1 MGDADD
7 GSPLMTSLHT
17 PLCDLLEIEYP
28 IVLAGMGSWGMGT
41 PPELVA
47 AVSNA
52 GGLGVLGCSNLPP
65 AEIERRIA
73 AVRAATDKPF
83 GVDLLLPASL
93 AEASGS
99 RAAVRQEI
107 RDNHPEHWA
116 FLEELHRRFDVPERP
131 FQGDHV
137 ISTELIRAQIET
149 TLNARV
155 PVFAAGLGDPAIVV
169 PEAREIGMKVMGVA
183 GSPRNAAR
191 QVRAGVDAIV
201 AQGTEGGGH
210 TGAVANFALLPQA
223 VDAAGDIPVLAAG
236 GIVDGR
242 GVAAG
247 LALGAQGAWIGTAF
261 LVADEGGLPDR
272 LKDQI
277 VEASTGDMRISPYW
291 TGKTVRAV
299 RNPISEAWD
308 ESGLKALP
316 TPHQRVLMED
326 FKEAAMAAGRFE
338 LTMNAGGQGAG
349 MIAKRRPAAEIFQEI
364 LDQTREA
371 LDRLGRI

>member
-1 MGDADD
+1 MV
-7 GSPLMTSLHT
+7 SLRT

-47 AVSNA
+47 AVSEA
-52 GGLGVLGCSNLPP
+52 GGLGVLGCSNLPSP
-65 AEIERRIA
+65 EIERRIA
-73 AVRAATDKPF
+73 RVRELTDKPF

-93 AEASGS
+93 VESSGS
-99 RAAVRQEI
+99 RAAVRQDI
-107 RDNHPEHWA
+107 RDNHPDHWA
-116 FLEELHRRFDVPERP
+116 FLEELHRRFDIPERP

-137 ISTELIRAQIET
+137 ISTKLIQEQIET

-169 PEAREIGMKVMGVA
+169 PQAREVGMKVMGVA

-191 QVRAGVDAIV
+191 QVKAGVDAIV

-261 LVADEGGLPDR
+261 LVAHEGGLPDS

-299 RNPISEAWD
+299 RNPVAQAWED
-308 ESGLKALP
+308 SGLKALP
-316 TPHQRVLMED
+316 TPHQRVIMED
-326 FKEAAMAAGRFE
+326 FKEAAMAAGRYD

-349 MIAKRRPAAEIFQEI
+349 MIHKRRPAKDIFDEIVAG
-364 LDQTREA
+364 TRAA
-371 LDRLGRI
+371 LDRLKGL

>member
-1 MGDADD
+1 
-7 GSPLMTSLHT
+7 MTALRT

-41 PPELVA
+41 PPALVA

-65 AEIERRIA
+65 EEIERRIA

-93 AEASGS
+93 AVAPGS

-116 FLEELHRRFDVPERP
+116 FLEELHTRFGIPENP
-131 FQGDHV
+131 FQQDHV
-137 ISTELIRAQIET
+137 ISAELIKSQIEV

-169 PEAREIGMKVMGVA
+169 PQAHEIGMTVLGLC

-191 QVRAGVDAIV
+191 QVKAGVDAIV

-210 TGAVANFALLPQA
+210 TGAIANFALLPQV
-223 VDAAGDIPVLAAG
+223 VDAAGEIPVLAAG

-247 LALGAQGAWIGTAF
+247 FALGAQGAWVGTAF
-261 LVADEGGLPDR
+261 LVADEGGLPDA
-272 LKDQI
+272 LKDQL
-277 VEASTGDMRISPYW
+277 VNASTGDMRVSPYW
-291 TGKTVRAV
+291 TGKTVRGV
-299 RNPISEAWD
+299 RNAVSQAWE
-308 ESGLKALP
+308 ESGLPPLP

-349 MIAKRRPAAEIFQEI
+349 AITKRRPATEIFADLVES
-364 LDQTREA
+364 TRQC
-371 LDRLGRI
+371 LDRMREI

>member
-1 MGDADD
+1 
-7 GSPLMTSLHT
+7 MTDLST

-28 IVLAGMGSWGMGT
+28 IVLAGMGSWGMAT
-41 PPELVA
+41 PPALVA

-65 AEIERRIA
+65 EEIERRIA
-73 AVRAATDKPF
+73 QVRSLTDKPF

-93 AEASGS
+93 KVAPGS

-116 FLEELHRRFDVPERP
+116 FLEELHRRFEIPERP
-131 FQGDHV
+131 FQQDHV
-137 ISTELIRAQIET
+137 ISAELIRSQIDV

-169 PEAREIGMKVMGVA
+169 PDAKEIGMTVLGLC
-183 GSPRNAAR
+183 GSPRNAVR
-191 QVRAGVDAIV
+191 HVRAGVDAIV

-210 TGAVANFALLPQA
+210 TGAVANFALLPQV

-242 GVAAG
+242 GIAAG
-247 LALGAQGAWIGTAF
+247 LALGAQGAWVGTAF
-261 LVADEGGLPDR
+261 LVADECGLPDA
-272 LKDQI
+272 LKDQL
-277 VEASTGDMRISPYW
+277 VEASTGDMRVSPYW
-291 TGKTVRAV
+291 TGKTVRGV
-299 RNPISEAWD
+299 RNAVSQAWD
-308 ESGLKALP
+308 ESGLPALP

-326 FKEAAMAAGRFE
+326 FKEAAMAAGRYE

-349 MIAKRRPAAEIFQEI
+349 AMHERRPAAEIFAGLLEG
-364 LDQTREA
+364 TREA
-371 LDRLGRI
+371 LDRLKSI

>member
-1 MGDADD
+1 
-7 GSPLMTSLHT
+7 MTSLKT

-41 PPELVA
+41 PPALVA

-52 GGLGVLGCSNLPP
+52 GGLGVLGCSNLAPK
-65 AEIERRIA
+65 EVEERIRE
-73 AVRAATDKPF
+73 VRRLTDKPF

-93 AEASGS
+93 KQAPGS

-116 FLEELHRRFDVPERP
+116 FLEELHRRFGLPERP
-131 FQGDHV
+131 FQHDHV
-137 ISTELIRAQIET
+137 ISAELIAQQIEV
-149 TLNARV
+149 TLNERV

-169 PEAREIGMKVMGVA
+169 PQAREIGMKVMGVC
-183 GSPRNAAR
+183 GSPRNAVR
-191 QVRAGVDAIV
+191 QVKAGVDAII

-210 TGAVANFALLPQA
+210 TGQIASFALLPQV
-223 VDAAGDIPVLAAG
+223 VDAAGDIPVLGAG
-236 GIVDGR
+236 GISDGR
-242 GVAAG
+242 GVAAA
-247 LALGAQGAWIGTAF
+247 LALGAQGVWVGTAF
-261 LVADEGGLPDR
+261 LVADEGGLPDK

-277 VEASTGDMRISPYW
+277 VNASTGDMRISPYW

-299 RNPISEAWD
+299 QNDVAKAWE
-308 ESGLKALP
+308 ESGLPALP

-338 LTMNAGGQGAG
+338 ITMNAGGQGAG
-349 MIAKRRPAAEIFQEI
+349 MITERRPAIDIFNDLIET
-364 LDQTREA
+364 TRMS

>member
-1 MGDADD
+1 MAA
-7 GSPLMTSLHT
+7 SLRT
-17 PLCDLLEIEYP
+17 PLCDLLEIEFP

-52 GGLGVLGCSNLPP
+52 GGLGVLGCSNLAPT
-65 AEIERRIA
+65 EIERRIA
-73 AVRAATDKPF
+73 AVRALTDKPF

-93 AEASGS
+93 APAADS
-99 RAAVRQEI
+99 RAKVRQDI

-116 FLEELHRRFDVPERP
+116 FLDELHRRFDLPERP

-137 ISTELIRAQIET
+137 IGVELIKAQIET

-169 PEAREIGMKVMGVA
+169 PEARDIGMKVMGVC
-183 GSPRNAAR
+183 GSPRNAVR
-191 QVRAGVDAIV
+191 QVKAGVDVIV

-210 TGAVANFALLPQA
+210 TGAIANFALLPQV
-223 VDAAGDIPVLAAG
+223 VDAADGIPVLAAG

-242 GVAAG
+242 GIAAG
-247 LALGAQGAWIGTAF
+247 LALGAQGAWVGTAF
-261 LVADEGGLPDR
+261 LVADEGGLPDA
-272 LKDQI
+272 LKDQL
-277 VEASTGDMRISPYW
+277 VEASTGDMRVSPYW

-299 RNPISEAWD
+299 RNPVAQAWD
-308 ESGLKALP
+308 ESGLPPLP

-326 FKEAAMAAGRFE
+326 FKEAAMAAGRYE

-349 MIAKRRPAAEIFQEI
+349 AINRRQPAAEIFTGLVEG
-364 LDQTREA
+364 TRAA
-371 LDRLGRI
+371 LDGLARI

>member
-1 MGDADD
+1 MV
-7 GSPLMTSLHT
+7 SLRT

-41 PPELVA
+41 PPDLVA
-47 AVSNA
+47 AVSEA
-52 GGLGVLGCSNLPP
+52 GGLGVLGCSNLPAP
-65 AEIERRIA
+65 EIERRIA
-73 AVRAATDKPF
+73 AVRAKTDKPF

-99 RAAVRQEI
+99 RAAVRQDI

-116 FLEELHRRFDVPERP
+116 FLEELHRRFEIPERP

-137 ISTELIRAQIET
+137 ISTKLIQEQIEA

-155 PVFAAGLGDPAIVV
+155 AVFAAGLGDPAIVV
-169 PEAREIGMKVMGVA
+169 PQAREVGMKVMGVA

-191 QVRAGVDAIV
+191 QVKAGVDAIV

-261 LVADEGGLPDR
+261 LVADEGGLPDD

-299 RNPISEAWD
+299 RNPVAQAWD

-326 FKEAAMAAGRFE
+326 FKEAAMAAGRPD

-349 MIAKRRPAAEIFQEI
+349 MIHKRRPAAEIFAEI
-364 LDQTREA
+364 VEGTREA
-371 LDRLGRI
+371 LDRLKRL

>member
-1 MGDADD
+1 MSAR
-7 GSPLMTSLHT
+7 LHT

-47 AVSNA
+47 AVSEA
-52 GGLGVLGCSNLPP
+52 GGLGVLGCSNLEPR
-65 AEIERRIA
+65 EIERRIA
-73 AVRAATDKPF
+73 AVRSMTDKPF

-93 AEASGS
+93 APAADS
-99 RAAVRQEI
+99 RAKVRQDI
-107 RDNHPEHWA
+107 RDNHPAHWA
-116 FLEELHRRFDVPERP
+116 FLEELHRRFDLPERP

-137 ISTELIRAQIET
+137 IGVELIKAQIEV
-149 TLNARV
+149 TLNERV

-169 PEAREIGMKVMGVA
+169 PQAREIGMKVMGVC
-183 GSPRNAAR
+183 GSPRNALR
-191 QVRAGVDAIV
+191 QVKAGVDVIV

-210 TGAVANFALLPQA
+210 TGQVANFALLPQV

-242 GVAAG
+242 GVAAS

-261 LVADEGGLPDR
+261 LVADEGGLPDA
-272 LKDQI
+272 LKDQL

-299 RNPISEAWD
+299 NNPVAQAWAD
-308 ESGLKALP
+308 SGLAPLP

-349 MIAKRRPAAEIFQEI
+349 GIQRRRPAAEIFNDIVSE
-364 LDQTREA
+364 TRAA
-371 LDRLGRI
+371 LDSLRAI

>member
-1 MGDADD
+1 
-7 GSPLMTSLHT
+7 MTSLHT

-41 PPELVA
+41 PPALVA

-52 GGLGVLGCSNLPP
+52 GGLGVLGCSNLT
-65 AEIERRIA
+65 AKEVEERIRE
-73 AVRAATDKPF
+73 VRRLTDKPF

-93 AEASGS
+93 KQAPGS

-116 FLEELHRRFDVPERP
+116 FLEELHRRFDLPERP
-131 FQGDHV
+131 FQHDHV
-137 ISTELIRAQIET
+137 ISAELIAQQIEV
-149 TLNARV
+149 TLNERV

-169 PEAREIGMKVMGVA
+169 PRAREIGMKVMGVC

-191 QVRAGVDAIV
+191 QVKAGVDAII

-210 TGAVANFALLPQA
+210 TGQIASFALLPQV
-223 VDAAGDIPVLAAG
+223 VDAAGDIPVLGAG
-236 GIVDGR
+236 GITDGR
-242 GVAAG
+242 GVAAS
-247 LALGAQGAWIGTAF
+247 LALGAQGVWVGTAF
-261 LVADEGGLPDR
+261 LVADEGGLPDA

-277 VEASTGDMRISPYW
+277 VDASTSDMRISPYW
-291 TGKTVRAV
+291 TGKTIRAINNDV
-299 RNPISEAWD
+299 AQAWAD
-308 ESGLKALP
+308 SGLPSLP

-338 LTMNAGGQGAG
+338 ITMNAGGQGAG
-349 MIAKRRPAAEIFQEI
+349 MIKQRRPATDIFNDL
-364 LDQTREA
+364 LDSTREA
-371 LDRLGRI
+371 LDRLKRV

>member
-1 MGDADD
+1 
-7 GSPLMTSLHT
+7 MTTLHT
-17 PLCDLLEIEYP
+17 PLCDLLQIEYP

-41 PPELVA
+41 PPALVA

-65 AEIERRIA
+65 EEIQRRIDE
-73 AVRAATDKPF
+73 VRAATDKPF

-93 AEASGS
+93 KVASGS
-99 RAAVRQEI
+99 RAVVRQEI

-116 FLEELHRRFDVPERP
+116 FLEELHTRFGIPENP
-131 FQGDHV
+131 FQQDHV
-137 ISTELIRAQIET
+137 ISAELIKSQIEV
-149 TLNARV
+149 TLNNRV

-169 PEAREIGMKVMGVA
+169 PQAREIGMTVMGLC
-183 GSPRNAAR
+183 GSPRNALR
-191 QVRAGVDAIV
+191 QVKAGVDCIV

-210 TGAVANFALLPQA
+210 TGNVASFALLPQV
-223 VDAAGDIPVLAAG
+223 VDAAGDIPVLGAG
-236 GIVDGR
+236 GISDGR
-242 GVAAG
+242 GVAAA

-261 LVADEGGLPDR
+261 LVADEGGLPDA

-277 VEASTGDMRISPYW
+277 VDASTGDMRVSPYW

-299 RNPISEAWD
+299 NNDVAKAWE
-308 ESGLKALP
+308 ESGLPPLP

-349 MIAKRRPAAEIFQEI
+349 MIHRRRPAAEIFADLVEG
-364 LDQTREA
+364 TREA
-371 LDRLGRI
+371 LDRLKGI